1 MPDTLPWEDFA
12 QTNTAVE
19 SPPWED
25 FALPKTKKTKEQ
37 VMASIPQG
45 DTTQLSGLEQVANAL
60 YWPTRV
66 LSRIDPITAITDALS
81 VGTGGNQFETPA
93 ISPEVARQGVEFFTP
108 GIASEGS
115 VGKGVQNF
123 AAGVVSGLTSP
134 KAMAGLVS
142 GKINPVLPAVSFSPQ
157 MVSDIPQATQDLS
170 QSQGGQQ
177 TTENALRLLANIIFP
192 VMMAK
197 GALSLPQ
204 PSGIGYNEIPGPKI
218 QDLPGQTDVLGP
230 ERQLGYSATP
240 FPGPRERGLMLPENT
255 YQPPTEVNPV
265 GGASF
270 VVDPAARTLPMG
282 QLSPMEQREAM
293 RGPRTFAPRE
303 ETVRPSQEGPTI
315 LGQDKMPWEVYYEQQ
330 QQPLVESVVPNK
342 PPVEPSGGEIS
353 FRAPASAEGIPNA
366 LQQAQPNVGENY
378 ASTIRGNQEE
388 VTQGGYGQEKRG
400 EARGNDIQ
408 QLREGTQQAEP
419 TGVSQEARGEVK
431 TLKDEQT
438 GSTLTYWHEAAG
450 EGDTGYS
457 QPHINLDFAKTPEA
471 SRKLGGATRLIQQL
485 VEEGNKSKVPIVT
498 IPISDGGLNLVKKA
512 GFKQVG
518 DSPTWVK
525 EPISAYPQLARPSEF
540 TPALKTKEGNVI
552 VGEQGKVHNDIYAA
566 QPGIQGAM
574 LRLQQPEHGF
584 VKGDKFYSR
593 EEAAKALDEL
603 EPLQSERLRELQKE
617 QGGSI
622 PSQAK
627 GMQTRIKPGQGGEGG
642 SILNPIGALI
652 DKFKNRE
659 KELRGDT
666 FALSGPRIA
675 IDPKESGFPNPQ
687 KEVDAQQLWNRVKNK
702 LTPAERDIYEK
713 SGIDKAI
720 VGKSK
725 ITPEEAGRL
734 MQEGGPQVKV
744 ESYGMEGKVSEAERR
759 YDELSHTFYDAQT
772 PVTRTLLDSVWRD
785 HQRADDV
792 EGFRKD
798 LIAHGL
804 TDQQIK
810 QATEYF
816 SLGAQM
822 RKEGNSHSGPR
833 ATSAY
838 SQVSAL
844 PTTEPMPEWTKSK
857 SGKNVQ
863 RVDVVIPNKTVPV
876 EKELITGT
884 KYTKNEPLW
893 QPDNLHEN
901 LPNTLGWAMIQYK
914 TGPNGEKIAVIAE
927 AQSRWGQSVREEV
940 ADRKRGVEE
949 LVARGHGNG
958 SAPYDRER
966 AESMMRLREVEEKGH
981 PLLRDYNRLILKA
994 AIDQARKEGAT
1005 HIMVSDAE
1013 TVMMTEG
1020 HDRIETWVALDKDGK
1035 VLKRYREEPDEDTV
1049 LPEGTKMV
1057 EQGEPEQEPG
1067 MRLNY
1072 DTILPKIAEE
1082 LTGSKGEKVS
1092 LGEHKNAF
1100 IRPDSHP
1107 DHPYTTGREPA
1118 TKPRENLIFKNPDG
1132 TPKTDVSGL
1141 MYPLP
1146 KAEQK
1151 FSLFEKDRPEQVAG
1165 RLYMNPVGPIVT
1177 QAIRDVKGVSEK
1189 LGEYFKGAADKALP
1203 ALNFD
1208 TKSPL
1213 PDLQPKDIANKI
1225 WSQPFA
1231 SEKMPILGRMMGGK
1245 ARIRTPQDE
1254 AIATWYA
1261 ERHGVGPAI
1270 ASNVGERIRG
1280 QITSVF
1286 KVSEDGDLNV
1296 GRTEGPKQSLKMSD
1310 VFEAL
1315 RKNPSAYKLT
1325 PGQAQVF
1332 NKIIEPLTKRITQ
1345 LAQKYDLI
1353 DEMVDESG
1361 DFKPYFPRI
1370 VTEHPKV
1377 QPEKGTSAFQK
1388 RAFSTEKEG
1397 WERGYKY
1404 ETNPEKRLVSGV
1416 ERLYRAI
1423 ANQRLAKDPVLGA
1436 KSEAQVKAEIQ
1447 EAFSEELGSGEM
1459 TQAKIDRIAEGI
1471 RTKGQVMQPILIRKI
1486 FDPEVAKTLNRE
1498 FAAEQSNVMK
1508 AIADTNSLLKATQL
1522 GFDLGVGQIQMLPML
1537 YNNPKIWAKA
1547 QFKSLQSMASP
1558 KFFSE
1563 YARQNQGPISE
1574 LAQMG
1579 SSVGRLQEMMAGLG
1593 KGQLLSKVPV
1603 VGPVGEAFGRQ
1614 FQTALDVAKVEM
1626 WKALRET
1633 APKSE
1638 WPKLVRGI
1646 ETSLLSGRMES
1657 AMVPHGRSLLERI
1670 ALLAPSYY
1678 RGAVDSI
1685 AGLAEQGASGK
1696 VIRNTMSRFIIG
1708 GLLTYY
1714 AAAKLAGMK
1723 DDEIKKRLD
1732 PTRSDYL
1739 NVAVKQD
1746 DGSVVNVGFGGIH
1759 RSLLRLAASTVK
1771 TSVEH
1776 PENWKSLSA
1785 EKNPLSR
1792 WYRGHAGPT
1801 VALTWEGV
1809 TGKDFLGRNSDIA
1822 SMGTRALP
1830 LIAQQAIPQ
1839 KGESPAKPVEYV
1851 ASALGMTATPESYTS
1866 RRNRV
1871 ESEISQEKKGKEFGE
1886 LSLGQRKTIEKET
1899 NKKLAGVPTGLTE
1912 ERSQELAMKKSN
1924 ERLENVRKGLR
1935 EDTQKWIEEG
1945 GVKLRNYETS
1955 KTLGKVTVHLTK
1967 EETDF
1972 LHKHIVEE
1980 YQKVFDK
1987 LQSNPRISALPSSD
2001 KQRYVDIN
2009 LEHARTKAWN
2019 MTRRNVGKLQPGQ

>member
-1 MPDTLPWEDFA
+1 MADTLPWEDFA

-25 FALPKTKKTKEQ
+25 FAQPKAKKTRAQ

-45 DTTQLSGLEQVANAL
+45 DTEQLSGLEKVANAA
-60 YWPTRV
+60 YWPTRI
-66 LSRIDPITAITDALS
+66 LSRIDPVTAITDALS
-81 VGTGGNQFETPA
+81 VGTGENQFQRPTIP
-93 ISPEVARQGVEFFTP
+93 PEVVKSGMEMMVPR
-108 GIASEGS
+108 GS
-115 VGKGVQNF
+115 QPTGFGEGVQDF
-123 AAGVVSGLTSP
+123 VSQLVSGMSSP
-134 KAMAGLVS
+134 HAVAGMAS
-142 GKINPVLPAVSFSPQ
+142 GKINPMLPVTTFAPP
-157 MVSDIPQATQDLS
+157 MVADIPQATQALVGS
-170 QSQGGQQ
+170 QTPQE
-177 TTENALRLLANIIFP
+177 TTSNLLRVLLNVLGPIG
-192 VMMAK
+192 MAK
-197 GALSLPQ
+197 GVGAEAQ
-204 PSGIGYNEIPGPKI
+204 PSELGYSDIPGPRME
-218 QDLPGQTDVLGP
+218 DLPGAQEVAP
-230 ERQLGYSATP
+230 ANRQLPLTTATRLAELNNPTPNVILPVEGQGRPVYQVPAQRQPVALLPEKSDYTRLLEEEALSAAQVAQNPPIRSDIASQRPVDPSTMLLGREQGVRY
-240 FPGPRERGLMLPENT
+240 FSGPSVNRGLLLPENT
-255 YQPPTEVNPV
+255 YQGPTDVNPT
-265 GGASF
+265 GGATF
-270 VVDPAARTLPMG
+270 VTDPAARTLPME
-282 QLSPMEQREAM
+282 QFSPMEQREAM
-293 RGPRTFAPRE
+293 RGPREYSPRE
-303 ETVRPSQEGPTI
+303 ESVRPSQEGPTI

-330 QQPLVESVVPNK
+330 KQPLEQPIVPSK

-353 FRAPASAEGIPNA
+353 FRGEGVPSARQGSEMLPGKAKAPVEVPKTEAPVVESQTSTKPEVVKMGSSKIKGPLGDPLGTTYRATQEDFNAYQAAQSGLKELLSKGGEIGGPEMVELMRRNETIKNKYGGMPPEAPANYEQSSKSPNA
-366 LQQAQPNVGENY
+366 SSSQSTEQKESTDVQRLPENPKLAQFAEQLSARVD
-378 ASTIRGNQEE
+378 QE
-388 VTQGGYGQEKRG
+388 VAKMTQGVPQDLKHGDVVKVENAKFPHREYKVLGTYRAGQRQRYPG
-400 EARGNDIQ
+400 EIMIRVEDITKGDVQ
-408 QLREGTQQAEP
+408 EGA
-419 TGVSQEARGEVK
+419 
-431 TLKDEQT
+431 
-438 GSTLTYWHEAAG
+438 
-450 EGDTGYS
+450 
-457 QPHINLDFAKTPEA
+457 
-471 SRKLGGATRLIQQL
+471 
-485 VEEGNKSKVPIVT
+485 
-498 IPISDGGLNLVKKA
+498 
-512 GFKQVG
+512 VG
-518 DSPTWVK
+518 DYRMADLRLK
-525 EPISAYPQLARPSEF
+525 EP
-540 TPALKTKEGNVI
+540 
-552 VGEQGKVHNDIYAA
+552 GETSKL
-566 QPGIQGAM
+566 P
-574 LRLQQPEHGF
+574 
-584 VKGDKFYSR
+584 
-593 EEAAKALDEL
+593 
-603 EPLQSERLRELQKE
+603 
-617 QGGSI
+617 GSI
-622 PSQAK
+622 SSEAK
-627 GMQTRIKPGQGGEGG
+627 GMQTKLKPGQGGQAG
-642 SILNPIGALI
+642 SIVNPISLLKPAA
-652 DKFKNRE
+652 E
-659 KELRGDT
+659 K
-666 FALSGPRIA
+666 
-675 IDPKESGFPNPQ
+675 
-687 KEVDAQQLWNRVKNK
+687 AQ
-702 LTPAERDIYEK
+702 E
-713 SGIDKAI
+713 
-720 VGKSK
+720 VGK
-725 ITPEEAGRL
+725 
-734 MQEGGPQVKV
+734 
-744 ESYGMEGKVSEAERR
+744 
-759 YDELSHTFYDAQT
+759 
-772 PVTRTLLDSVWRD
+772 
-785 HQRADDV
+785 
-792 EGFRKD
+792 
-798 LIAHGL
+798 
-804 TDQQIK
+804 
-810 QATEYF
+810 
-816 SLGAQM
+816 
-822 RKEGNSHSGPR
+822 
-833 ATSAY
+833 
-838 SQVSAL
+838 
-844 PTTEPMPEWTKSK
+844 
-857 SGKNVQ
+857 
-863 RVDVVIPNKTVPV
+863 
-876 EKELITGT
+876 
-884 KYTKNEPLW
+884 
-893 QPDNLHEN
+893 
-901 LPNTLGWAMIQYK
+901 
-914 TGPNGEKIAVIAE
+914 
-927 AQSRWGQSVREEV
+927 
-940 ADRKRGVEE
+940 
-949 LVARGHGNG
+949 
-958 SAPYDRER
+958 
-966 AESMMRLREVEEKGH
+966 
-981 PLLRDYNRLILKA
+981 
-994 AIDQARKEGAT
+994 
-1005 HIMVSDAE
+1005 
-1013 TVMMTEG
+1013 
-1020 HDRIETWVALDKDGK
+1020 
-1035 VLKRYREEPDEDTV
+1035 
-1049 LPEGTKMV
+1049 
-1057 EQGEPEQEPG
+1057 
-1067 MRLNY
+1067 
-1072 DTILPKIAEE
+1072 
-1082 LTGSKGEKVS
+1082 
-1092 LGEHKNAF
+1092 
-1100 IRPDSHP
+1100 
-1107 DHPYTTGREPA
+1107 
-1118 TKPRENLIFKNPDG
+1118 
-1132 TPKTDVSGL
+1132 
-1141 MYPLP
+1141 
-1146 KAEQK
+1146 
-1151 FSLFEKDRPEQVAG
+1151 
-1165 RLYMNPVGPIVT
+1165 
-1177 QAIRDVKGVSEK
+1177 K

-1213 PDLQPKDIANKI
+1213 PDLQPKEIANKI

-1231 SEKMPILGRMMGGK
+1231 SEKMPVLGRLLGGK

-1270 ASNVGERIRG
+1270 ASNVGEQIRG
-1280 QITSVF
+1280 QITSAF
-1286 KVSEDGDLNV
+1286 KVSENGDLNV

-1310 VFEAL
+1310 VFETL

-1423 ANQRLAKDPVLGA
+1423 ANQRLAKDPILGA
-1436 KSEAQVKAEIQ
+1436 KSEGQVKAEIQ
-1447 EAFSEELGSGEM
+1447 EAFAEELGSGEM
-1459 TQAKIDRIAEGI
+1459 SQAKIDRIAEGI

-1537 YNNPKIWAKA
+1537 YNNPKIWAQA

-1563 YARQNQGPISE
+1563 YARQNKEVISE

-1579 SSVGRLQEMMAGLG
+1579 SGVGRLQEMMAGLG
-1593 KGQLLSKVPV
+1593 EGQLLSKVPV

-1657 AMVPHGRSLLERI
+1657 AMVPHGRALLERI

-1685 AGLAEQGASGK
+1685 AGLAEQGAGGK
-1696 VIRNTMSRFIIG
+1696 VIRQTMGRFILG

-1714 AAAKLAGMK
+1714 AAAKMAGMK

-1759 RSLLRLAASTVK
+1759 RSLLRLAANTVK

-1822 SMGTRALP
+1822 SMGTRAIP

-1839 KGESPAKPVEYV
+1839 KGEAKAKPIEYV

-1871 ESEISQEKKGKEFGE
+1871 ETEISQQKTGKDFSE
-1886 LSLGQRKTIEKET
+1886 LSLGQRRGVEKET

-1955 KTLGKVTVHLTK
+1955 KELGKITVHLTK

-1972 LHKHIVEE
+1972 LHKQIVEE
-1980 YQKVFDK
+1980 YQKVFDR
-1987 LQSNPRISALPSSD
+1987 LQSNARINALPTSD
-2001 KQRYVDIN
+2001 KQRYVDVN
-2009 LEHARTKAWN
+2009 LENARARAWN
-2019 MTRRNVGKLQPGQ
+2019 KTRRSVGKLPQEQ